1 MTSVADRNANILES
15 LKQLV
20 SKFIINIHVELRKVS
35 HTKQRF
41 GLLRSL
47 NSAND
52 RILVSI
58 ENVERGKLRGLKVG
72 KAFKELSI
80 VA

>member
-35 HTKQRF
+35 HTKQRL

-47 NSAND
+47 NSADD
-52 RILVSI
+52 RILASKG
-58 ENVERGKLRGLKVG
+58 NVERGKLGGLN
-72 KAFKELSI
+72 
-80 VA
+80 

>member
-35 HTKQRF
+35 HTKQRL

-47 NSAND
+47 NSADD
-52 RILVSI
+52 RILLSK
-58 ENVERGKLRGLKVG
+58 ENVERQGFQRIISSRMILLHKLK
-72 KAFKELSI
+72 
-80 VA
+80 

>member
-1 MTSVADRNANILES
+1 MTSVTDRNANILEP

-35 HTKQRF
+35 HTKRRL

-47 NSAND
+47 NSADD
-52 RILVSI
+52 RILDSK
-58 ENVERGKLRGLKVG
+58 ENVERGKLRGLNRK
-72 KAFKELSI
+72 
-80 VA
+80 

>member
-1 MTSVADRNANILES
+1 MTSVADRNPNILQS

-35 HTKQRF
+35 HTKQRL

-58 ENVERGKLRGLKVG
+58 ENVERGKLRGLH
-72 KAFKELSI
+72 
-80 VA
+80 

>member
-1 MTSVADRNANILES
+1 MTDRNANILET

-35 HTKQRF
+35 HTKRRL

-47 NSAND
+47 NSADD
-52 RILVSI
+52 RILVSE
-58 ENVERGKLRGLKVG
+58 ENVERGKLGGLN
-72 KAFKELSI
+72 
-80 VA
+80 

>member
-20 SKFIINIHVELRKVS
+20 SKFIINIHIELRKVS
-35 HTKQRF
+35 HTKQRL

-47 NSAND
+47 NSADD
-52 RILVSI
+52 RILVSK
-58 ENVERGKLRGLKVG
+58 ENVERGKLGGLN
-72 KAFKELSI
+72 
-80 VA
+80 

>member
-1 MTSVADRNANILES
+1 MTSVADRNSNILES

-35 HTKQRF
+35 HTKQRL

-47 NSAND
+47 NSADD
-52 RILVSI
+52 RILVSK
-58 ENVERGKLRGLKVG
+58 ENVERGKLGGLN
-72 KAFKELSI
+72 
-80 VA
+80 

>member
-1 MTSVADRNANILES
+1 MTSVTDRNANILET

-35 HTKQRF
+35 HTNRRL

-47 NSAND
+47 KSADD
-52 RILVSI
+52 RILVSK
-58 ENVERGKLRGLKVG
+58 ENVERGKLRGLKAR
-72 KAFKELSI
+72 KAFRELSI

>member
-1 MTSVADRNANILES
+1 MTSVADRNSNILES

-35 HTKQRF
+35 HTKQRL

-47 NSAND
+47 NSAD
-52 RILVSI
+52 DIILVSK
-58 ENVERGKLRGLKVG
+58 ENVERGKLGRLK
-72 KAFKELSI
+72 
-80 VA
+80 

>member
-20 SKFIINIHVELRKVS
+20 SKFIMNIHVELRKVS
-35 HTKQRF
+35 HTKQRL

-47 NSAND
+47 NSADD
-52 RILVSI
+52 RILVSK
-58 ENVERGKLRGLKVG
+58 ENVERGKLGGLN
-72 KAFKELSI
+72 
-80 VA
+80 

>member
-1 MTSVADRNANILES
+1 MTSVADRNVNILES
-15 LKQLV
+15 LMQLV

-35 HTKQRF
+35 HTKQRL

-58 ENVERGKLRGLKVG
+58 ENVERGKLRGLH
-72 KAFKELSI
+72 
-80 VA
+80 

>member
-1 MTSVADRNANILES
+1 MTDRNVNILET

-35 HTKQRF
+35 HTKRRL

-47 NSAND
+47 NSADD
-52 RILVSI
+52 RILVSE
-58 ENVERGKLRGLKVG
+58 ENVERGKLGGLN
-72 KAFKELSI
+72 
-80 VA
+80 